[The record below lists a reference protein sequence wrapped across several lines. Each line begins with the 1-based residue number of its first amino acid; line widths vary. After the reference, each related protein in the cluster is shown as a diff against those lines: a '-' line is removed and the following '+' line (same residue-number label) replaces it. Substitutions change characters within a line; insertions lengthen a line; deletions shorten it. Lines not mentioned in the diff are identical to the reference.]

1 MKEHLNHD
9 LFDLDREH
17 NRRILHAART
27 GTPRPSREHHDYDFH
42 HHLAGHTKPTTHTAR
57 SARSGQPAGRGRH
70 GEMHRQVL
78 IDIPANGTTLD
89 QHYRPRRM
97 EYDEPPF

>member
-1 MKEHLNHD
+1 
-9 LFDLDREH
+9 
-17 NRRILHAART
+17 
-27 GTPRPSREHHDYDFH
+27 
-42 HHLAGHTKPTTHTAR
+42 
-57 SARSGQPAGRGRH
+57 
-70 GEMHRQVL
+70 MHRQVL